1 MDQIVVDLGLSVHER
16 WELHKNH
23 IAPLPGNDG
32 GKRLCVVTGIHGDEL
47 EGQYVAFLL
56 NQELQRHPEYL
67 RGTVDIYPAMN
78 PLGINTIQRGVPL
91 FDLDMNRIFPGY
103 MQGGTTQRIAGAL
116 FDAVKGYRYGI
127 HFASFYLPGDFVPHV
142 RIMDTGYQTS
152 SLGNLFR
159 LPYAVMRTPKPIDT
173 TTLNYNWQIWE
184 SNAFSIYTSETA
196 HIDEESAAQAV
207 SAVLRYLSRVGVVK
221 YTCHSG
227 YLSTVINENDLATVL
242 TPAGG
247 IFRALRVPGQEVE
260 YGDTIGEILDPFSI
274 KPLNKSHSLP
284 VILFLIAN
292 THTTRPIGNPI
303 PARTPACKLSPAI

>member
-1 MDQIVVDLGLSVHER
+1 
-16 WELHKNH
+16 
-23 IAPLPGNDG
+23 
-32 GKRLCVVTGIHGDEL
+32 
-47 EGQYVAFLL
+47 
-56 NQELQRHPEYL
+56 
-67 RGTVDIYPAMN
+67 MN
-78 PLGINTIQRGVPL
+78 PLGINTIQRGMPL

-152 SLGNLFR
+152 SLGNLFG

>member
-1 MDQIVVDLGLSVHER
+1 MR
-16 WELHKNH
+16 
-23 IAPLPGNDG
+23 G
-32 GKRLCVVTGIHGDEL
+32 G
-47 EGQYVAFLL
+47 A
-56 NQELQRHPEYL
+56 
-67 RGTVDIYPAMN
+67 
-78 PLGINTIQRGVPL
+78 
-91 FDLDMNRIFPGY
+91 
-103 MQGGTTQRIAGAL
+103 

-152 SLGNLFR
+152 SLGNLFG
-159 LPYAVMRTPKPIDT
+159 LPYVVMRTPKPIDT
-173 TTLNYNWQIWE
+173 TTLNYNWKIWE
-184 SNAFSIYTSETA
+184 SNAFSIYTRETA

-242 TPAGG
+242 IPAGG

-260 YGDTIGEILDPFSI
+260 YGDTIGGILDLFGI

-292 THTTRPIGNPI
+292 THTARPIGNPI

>member
-67 RGTVDIYPAMN
+67 RG
-78 PLGINTIQRGVPL
+78 VPL

-127 HFASFYLPGDFVPHV
+127 HFASFYLPDDFMPHV

-274 KPLNKSHSLP
+274 KPLNKWKESRLP
-284 VILFLIAN
+284 
-292 THTTRPIGNPI
+292 
-303 PARTPACKLSPAI
+303 KLT

>member
-67 RGTVDIYPAMN
+67 RG
-78 PLGINTIQRGVPL
+78 VPL

-127 HFASFYLPGDFVPHV
+127 HFASFYLPDDFMPHV

-221 YTCHSG
+221 YTCHRG

>member
-67 RGTVDIYPAMN
+67 RG
-78 PLGINTIQRGVPL
+78 VPL

-127 HFASFYLPGDFVPHV
+127 HFASFYLPDDFMPHV

-152 SLGNLFR
+152 SLGNLFG
-159 LPYAVMRTPKPIDT
+159 LPYVVMRTPKPIDT

>member
-67 RGTVDIYPAMN
+67 
-78 PLGINTIQRGVPL
+78 RGVPL

-152 SLGNLFR
+152 SLGNLFG
-159 LPYAVMRTPKPIDT
+159 LPYVVMRTPKPIDT

>member
-1 MDQIVVDLGLSVHER
+1 MRLRVTATASI
-16 WELHKNH
+16 
-23 IAPLPGNDG
+23 LPAFICQMT
-32 GKRLCVVTGIHGDEL
+32 LCPTC
-47 EGQYVAFLL
+47 
-56 NQELQRHPEYL
+56 
-67 RGTVDIYPAMN
+67 
-78 PLGINTIQRGVPL
+78 
-91 FDLDMNRIFPGY
+91 
-103 MQGGTTQRIAGAL
+103 AL
-116 FDAVKGYRYGI
+116 WI
-127 HFASFYLPGDFVPHV
+127 
-142 RIMDTGYQTS
+142 TGYQTS
-152 SLGNLFR
+152 SLGNLFG

-247 IFRALRVPGQEVE
+247 IFCALRVPGQEVE

>member
-32 GKRLCVVTGIHGDEL
+32 GKRLCVMTGIRGDEL
-47 EGQYVAFLL
+47 EGRYVAFLL

-67 RGTVDIYPAMN
+67 RGTVDIYPAMD
-78 PLGINTIQRGVPL
+78 PLGINTI
-91 FDLDMNRIFPGY
+91 
-103 MQGGTTQRIAGAL
+103 QRIAGAL

-127 HFASFYLPGDFVPHV
+127 HFASFYLPDDFVPHV
-142 RIMDTGYQTS
+142 RIMDTSYQTS
-152 SLGNLFR
+152 SLGNLFG
-159 LPYAVMRTPKPIDT
+159 LPYVVMRTLKPIDT
-173 TTLNYNWQIWE
+173 TPLNYIWQIWE
-184 SNAFSIYTSETA
+184 LNAFSIYTRKTA

-227 YLSTVINENDLATVL
+227 YLSTLINENDLATVL
-242 TPAGG
+242 TPAGD

-260 YGDTIGEILDPFSI
+260 YGDTIGEILDTFSI
-274 KPLNKSHSLP
+274 KPLNKSYSLP

-292 THTTRPIGNPI
+292 THTARPIGNPI

>member
-16 WELHKNH
+16 WELHKHH

-67 RGTVDIYPAMN
+67 
-78 PLGINTIQRGVPL
+78 RGVPL

-152 SLGNLFR
+152 SLGNLFG
-159 LPYAVMRTPKPIDT
+159 LPYVVMRTPKPIDT

>member
-67 RGTVDIYPAMN
+67 RG
-78 PLGINTIQRGVPL
+78 VPL

-127 HFASFYLPGDFVPHV
+127 HFASFYLPDDFMPHV

>member
-67 RGTVDIYPAMN
+67 
-78 PLGINTIQRGVPL
+78 RGVPL

-152 SLGNLFR
+152 SLGNLFG
-159 LPYAVMRTPKPIDT
+159 LPYVVMRTPKPIDT

-260 YGDTIGEILDPFSI
+260 YGDTIGEILDPFGI

>member
-67 RGTVDIYPAMN
+67 
-78 PLGINTIQRGVPL
+78 RGVPL